1 MDSEARLMRALGPSA
16 APKRD
21 PRFTLAVIEAA
32 ERARF
37 RNQTALSMLRGA
49 GYAGATAALAAPFL
63 NWAGS
68 NGQGLQTGIIA
79 TAGLFALIWGSRLV
93 ARRAA
98 TVLGR

>member
-32 ERARF
+32 ERAHF
-37 RNQTALSMLRGA
+37 RSQTALSMLKGA
-49 GYAGATAALAAPFL
+49 GYAAVVAALAVPFL
-63 NWAGS
+63 GWAGS
-68 NGQGLQTGIIA
+68 NAQGLQTGVVA
-79 TAGLFALIWGSRLV
+79 SAGLFALIWGSRLM